1 MTTCGNAGGLK
12 LDATVLPFILRGI
25 RLIGID
31 SVTID
36 FEKRTKIW
44 SLLAQEWR
52 LGGEEFVQVIGLEEI
67 TETAQK
73 LKAGQHLGRTIVAI
87 S

>member
-31 SVTID
+31 SVAID